1 MSGYRRGDTKMSL
14 RPNRVGEQMKKELSD
29 IIGRKIK
36 DPRIGFV
43 TVTDVQVTGDLQQ
56 AKVFI
61 SVLGDEEQRQ
71 NTLKGLAKAKG
82 FIRSEIGQRIRLR
95 KTPEILFEFDESI
108 DYGNRIET
116 ILHEINKQSN
126 QESNQE

>member
-1 MSGYRRGDTKMSL
+1 MSHRA
-14 RPNRVGEQMKKELSD
+14 NRVSEQMKKELSD

-56 AKVFI
+56 AKVYI
-61 SVLGDEEQRQ
+61 TVLGGEDQRE

-82 FIRSEIGQRIRLR
+82 FIRSEVGQRIRLR
-95 KTPEILFEFDESI
+95 KTPEIIFEFDESI
-108 DYGNRIET
+108 DYGNHIET
-116 ILHEINKQSN
+116 LLRKVQDEPE
-126 QESNQE
+126 ESKDTEE

>member
-1 MSGYRRGDTKMSL
+1 MNL
-14 RPNRVGEQMKKELSD
+14 RAHRVGEQMKKELSD

-43 TVTDVQVTGDLQQ
+43 TVTDVELTGDLQQ

-61 SVLGDEEQRQ
+61 TVLGDEKQK
-71 NTLKGLAKAKG
+71 NDTMKALAKAKG

-95 KTPEILFEFDESI
+95 KTPDLIFEFDESI
-108 DYGNRIET
+108 DYGNRIEK
-116 ILHEINKQSN
+116 LLKEIGSEESNKQ
-126 QESNQE
+126 E

>member
-1 MSGYRRGDTKMSL
+1 MSL
-14 RPNRVGEQMKKELSD
+14 RANKVGEQMKKELGE
-29 IIGRKIK
+29 IIGRKLK
-36 DPRIGFV
+36 DPRVGFV

-56 AKVFI
+56 ATVFI
-61 SVLGDEEQRQ
+61 SVLGNEEQKE

-95 KTPEILFEFDESI
+95 KTPEIFFEFDESI

-116 ILHEINKQSN
+116 LLNQIQS
-126 QESNQE
+126 EDSTKDKEDE

>member
-1 MSGYRRGDTKMSL
+1 MSH

-61 SVLGDEEQRQ
+61 SVLGDDEQKE

-82 FIRSEIGQRIRLR
+82 FIRSEIGHRIRLR
-95 KTPEILFEFDESI
+95 KTPEIIFEIDESI
-108 DYGNRIET
+108 NYGNRIET
-116 ILHEINKQSN
+116 LLHQLRSEEKPMEKN
-126 QESNQE
+126 EEE

>member
-1 MSGYRRGDTKMSL
+1 MSHRA
-14 RPNRVGEQMKKELSD
+14 NRVGEQMKKELSD

-43 TVTDVQVTGDLQQ
+43 TVTDVEVTGDLQQ

-61 SVLGDEEQRQ
+61 SVLGDEEQRE

-82 FIRSEIGQRIRLR
+82 FIRSEIGNRIRLR
-95 KTPEILFEFDESI
+95 KTPEIIFEWDESI
-108 DYGNRIET
+108 DYGHRIDT
-116 ILHEINKQSN
+116 LLNQLHTDEKPLEKNEEHKTN
-126 QESNQE
+126 EE

>member
-1 MSGYRRGDTKMSL
+1 MSL

-108 DYGNRIET
+108 DYGNRIES
-116 ILHEINKQSN
+116 ILHEINKESN
-126 QESNQE
+126 QESNRE

>member
-1 MSGYRRGDTKMSL
+1 MSHRA
-14 RPNRVGEQMKKELSD
+14 NRVGEQMKKELSD

-56 AKVFI
+56 AKVYI
-61 SVLGDEEQRQ
+61 TVLGGEDQRE

-82 FIRSEIGQRIRLR
+82 FIRSEVGQRIRLR
-95 KTPEILFEFDESI
+95 KTPEIIFEFDESI
-108 DYGNRIET
+108 DYGNHIES
-116 ILHEINKQSN
+116 LLRKVQDEPE
-126 QESNQE
+126 ESKDTEE